1 MSDKAYK
8 VSVLAK
14 KDEFEDYQDVILALF
29 PDTSVKVTHEELV
42 AKIHAHLGRV
52 VK

>member
-14 KDEFEDYQDVILALF
+14 KDEYQDVILALF